1 MALSWEIFLKKWW
14 KSEQSLFPKH
24 WKEDMIRGWQTVQ
37 SRSASAVDR
46 SFAETELIRMR
57 YRLEKINKKIFEAQ
71 QNLGKRV
78 HDHWSG
84 KGNLTEEER
93 KREFRRI
100 GLLLEEQ
107 KTLLD
112 QIRGLLDQPSDP
124 DKKASP

>member
-14 KSEQSLFPKH
+14 KPERGLFPKH
-24 WKEDMIRGWQTVQ
+24 WKEDMIRGWEAVQT
-37 SRSASAVDR
+37 RSASAVDR
-46 SFAETELIRMR
+46 SFAEAERIRIR
-57 YRLEKINKKIFEAQ
+57 YRLEKTNRKLFEAHQ
-71 QNLGKRV
+71 TLGKRV

-107 KTLLD
+107 KILLD
-112 QIRGLLDQPSDP
+112 QMKEMDQPSDP
-124 DKKASP
+124 DEKVSP

>member
-1 MALSWEIFLKKWW
+1 
-14 KSEQSLFPKH
+14 
-24 WKEDMIRGWQTVQ
+24 MIRGWQAVQ

-46 SFAETELIRMR
+46 SFAEIELIRIR
-57 YRLEKINKKIFEAQ
+57 FRLEKINRKLREAH

-107 KTLLD
+107 KILFEQMKEMD
-112 QIRGLLDQPSDP
+112 QSSGP
-124 DKKASP
+124 DEKVSP